1 MFIEALFTILER
13 WFPNVPSTD
22 KWTNVQEING
32 KQNVVCIYDE
42 ILFSLKNEWD
52 SDICHN
58 MDEALKYY
66 AKLNLPDTK
75 KDQYCIDMI
84 PLILGT

>member
-1 MFIEALFTILER
+1 MAALFTRLEN

-42 ILFSLKNEWD
+42 ILFSLKNDWD

-66 AKLNLPDTK
+66 ANLNLPDTK
-75 KDQYCIDMI
+75 KNQYCIDMI
-84 PLILGT
+84 PLIRGT

>member
-1 MFIEALFTILER
+1 M
-13 WFPNVPSTD
+13 
-22 KWTNVQEING
+22 
-32 KQNVVCIYDE
+32 VCIYDE
-42 ILFSLKNEWD
+42 ILFSLKNDWD

-66 AKLNLPDTK
+66 ANLNLPDTK

-84 PLILGT
+84 PLIRGT